1 MQAHKSSSS
10 FEVFVPGNLYFRF
23 ISPLQHLPRPGE
35 PIIFLQLVAYTC
47 SYIPDVDNRVIGRR
61 LPLHNSPVLES
72 LSSTKMDNEK
82 NRNSFLMKC
91 PYQYLEFL
99 TRDFSDIAEVLS
111 PVKPGLFLQKF

>member
-1 MQAHKSSSS
+1 MIPGGVLARFVLFFAMVGAHVGAALHVGRLPR
-10 FEVFVPGNLYFRF
+10 EWRL
-23 ISPLQHLPRPGE
+23 PLQQLPRPGE

-47 SYIPDVDNRVIGRR
+47 SYIPDVDNRGIGRR

-99 TRDFSDIAEVLS
+99 TRDLI
-111 PVKPGLFLQKF
+111 LQKF